1 MTDPQFL
8 PGKAYAKADVHDTL
22 GGQAENIESYAKII
36 HCSHSFLTPFYN
48 ISYTAKEQPHCHRMS
63 EVAF

>member
-22 GGQAENIESYAKII
+22 GGQAENIESYTKII
-36 HCSHSFLTPFYN
+36 HISYSFL
-48 ISYTAKEQPHCHRMS
+48 IS
-63 EVAF
+63 